1 MNVLFLSIRLK
12 VEGELEVSE
21 RGIPRATDSGQ
32 GTFHVVPHEKV
43 SNPGLERRVAL
54 DGVGGDQIDFRTN
67 IAAGIRIYSVA
78 RPSGRSE
85 AAAPRAV
92 AGVKRIVRV
101 SQPDQAIIR
110 SQSERF
116 DRLD

>member
-1 MNVLFLSIRLK
+1 MEYFMVIHISSK
-12 VEGELEVSE
+12 VKGELGVNE

-32 GTFHVVPHEKV
+32 GTFHVVSHEKV

-78 RPSGRSE
+78 RPIGRSE
-85 AAAPRAV
+85 AAAPRAF

-101 SQPDQAIIR
+101 SQPDQA
-110 SQSERF
+110 
-116 DRLD
+116 